1 MWSKERIEKAAEEYA
16 KMFIEGELAERG
28 IKGFVCVD
36 KNSEAYLKHAFIVGA
51 NYILSHTQQVE
62 YNKCLMRALM
72 AHIT

>member
-16 KMFIEGELAERG
+16 KMFIEGELAEKE

-51 NYILSHTQQVE
+51 NYILSNTQEVE
-62 YNKCLMRALM
+62 WNKT
-72 AHIT
+72 I